1 MWQAIGG
8 YRENVSG
15 LDDWDFWVAAAARGF
30 KGRHVAR
37 PHLKHRTRQGSLMWR
52 ILEDYPRF
60 HAQIV
65 INNDV
70 AYAPEEVRL
79 ARQFLDGGAMP
90 SFLQAS
96 RFVFR
101 DQFVRAAASVGAPSS
116 RARS

>member
-1 MWQAIGG
+1 
-8 YRENVSG
+8 
-15 LDDWDFWVAAAARGF
+15 
-30 KGRHVAR
+30 
-37 PHLKHRTRQGSLMWR
+37 MWR

-65 INNDV
+65 INNDI

-90 SFLQAS
+90 SFLRAS
-96 RFVFR
+96 RFVFQ